1 MRYLLVIYG
10 NDEDWTQRPE
20 DEIEPVLREHQ
31 TFSEDLRSAGVLI
44 AAEALQ
50 PSSTVTT
57 MRLNGTQPLV
67 TDGPYAETREQIA
80 GFYLIDVANLDEAI
94 AWSTRLVRIEESPI
108 EIRPVYDV

>member
-1 MRYLLVIYG
+1 MRYLLVIYT
-10 NDEDWTQRPE
+10 DDDDWTQRPE
-20 DEIEPVLREHQ
+20 EEIEPVLQEHQ
-31 TFSEDLRSAGVLI
+31 SFSDDLRSAGAFV

-57 MRLNGTQPLV
+57 LRLNGPQPLV
-67 TDGPYAETREQIA
+67 TDGPYAEGRAQIA

-94 AWSTRLVRIEESPI
+94 AWSTRLVRFEEHPV